1 MKSMINNCENFSLL
15 RTIPKSIWEQY
26 TQGGKG
32 IELKKYGQGEII
44 HFDGD
49 ICHSIEIILSGQ
61 VTIERIDEAGNLMTI
76 TDFFPD
82 DILGA
87 NLLFSKTPRYPMMVT
102 AKSNSSLLIISKKL
116 VFEFCATNIDFL
128 SVYLEYISDHTILLG
143 DKLKHYVNRS
153 IRDSII
159 AYLKSEYKL
168 QNSLTI
174 QLRFSKKS
182 LADRIGVQRTSLSR
196 ELQKMK
202 HEGLVEYDKNNI
214 TILDPRT
221 ILAVNFSQNK
231 AQDFN

>member
-1 MKSMINNCENFSLL
+1 MNSIINDYERFSLL
-15 RTIPKSIWEQY
+15 RTIPKSFWNENSKRD
-26 TQGGKG
+26 TG
-32 IELKKYGQGEII
+32 IEIKKVGQGEII

-49 ICHSIEIILSGQ
+49 LCQSIEIILNGQ
-61 VTIERIDEAGNLMTI
+61 VIIERIDEAGNLMTI
-76 TDFFPD
+76 TDFFSD

-87 NLLFSKTPRYPMMVT
+87 NLLFSKTPYYPMMVT
-102 AKSNSSLLIISKKL
+102 SKSNSMLLVIPKKL
-116 VFEFCATNIDFL
+116 VFELCATNIDFL

-174 QLRFSKKS
+174 QLRLSKKA

-202 HEGLVEYDKNNI
+202 NEALVAYDKNSI
-214 TILDPRT
+214 SILDPR
-221 ILAVNFSQNK
+221 ICDSF
-231 AQDFN
+231 

>member
-1 MKSMINNCENFSLL
+1 MKSILNDYEKFSLL
-15 RTIPKSIWEQY
+15 RTIPKSFWEETVQHD
-26 TQGGKG
+26 TG

-49 ICHSIEIILSGQ
+49 FCNGIEIIIIGQ
-61 VTIERIDEAGNLMTI
+61 VIVERIDEAGNLMTI

-102 AKSNSSLLIISKKL
+102 AKSNSSLLIIPKKL

-128 SVYLEYISDHTILLG
+128 HVYLEYISDHTILLG

-168 QNSLTI
+168 QNSHTI
-174 QLRFSKKS
+174 QLRLSKKS

-202 HEGLVEYDKNNI
+202 NEGLVKYDKNSI
-214 TILDPRT
+214 TILD
-221 ILAVNFSQNK
+221 L
-231 AQDFN
+231 